1 MPFGTIAR
9 WISGDDPNKESRAA
23 EREQQ
28 KSLNTQTS
36 LSNQYN
42 LNLYKTEKKNYEQ
55 EREYAYDTAITN
67 WEYGKK
73 IKDYQYAKSLA
84 AYGKS
89 RDIYEGQ
96 LDYNKQAEATAVS
109 DQEAYIQDLTLSQAF
124 QREAMHSDLESQ
136 IKLQTTDLESQ
147 IKLQTTDLES
157 QIKLQRS
164 DLKNQIK
171 LQTTDL
177 ANQIQL
183 QRSNL
188 LNTIKTE
195 GFNVMSE
202 IKSAG
207 INKLEQGAKL
217 YGIKSG
223 RRIGTESVQQALNE
237 ITKKNTFEKEAKFIE
252 SLQKSGKAAL
262 GQAGVSRE
270 KSLQSTAASAFR
282 DLVVLDSSLSGSRNK
297 AAVDLLKLQVDASI
311 AETQVGL
318 NLDRIRLGVTTAQD
332 RSKLNINA
340 AQDRS
345 KLNINAAQERSKL
358 NITTAQE
365 RSKLN
370 INAAQEQAQLRIN
383 AAQEQTQLRIN
394 AAKDEVKYNNKIL
407 EANLQSA
414 TSQMGRNI
422 NQIAVQKQGADLQAK
437 ENLNLFPEEFDY
449 APEPQLPTMRRFVEP
464 PEFVAP
470 TVPKGPRVSTGFD
483 SVLEVVGQA
492 ASFIPTGINAYNSI
506 QDIFQ

>member
-340 AQDRS
+340 AQ
-345 KLNINAAQERSKL
+345 
-358 NITTAQE
+358 
-365 RSKLN
+365 
-370 INAAQEQAQLRIN
+370 EQAQLRIN

-506 QDIFQ
+506 QDIFK